1 MKRILIQII
10 IAMVVPF
17 SAAFAPVSQN
27 NIKTITTAATTTT
40 LSAIRFEKETQT
52 WFADDPV
59 SYMAPIF
66 FDNYSSA
73 LITYN

>member
-27 NIKTITTAATTTT
+27 NIKTITTTTTTT

>member
-10 IAMVVPF
+10 IASVFAVSF
-17 SAAFAPVSQN
+17 SAAFAPVPQN
-27 NIKTITTAATTTT
+27 NIKTITTTT

-59 SYMAPIF
+59 SYMAPF
-66 FDNYSSA
+66 F
-73 LITYN
+73 L